1 LIANTTARQFAMER
15 IRNLGQRKQS
25 YEPLDNDSGFSESES
40 RPLTLADED
49 EEGHDIHPDGG
60 DDEVEEV
67 AEFSWVIYAVFFLL
81 GMAMLWAW

>member
-1 LIANTTARQFAMER
+1 MER

-49 EEGHDIHPDGG
+49 EEGHDLHSGH
-60 DDEVEEV
+60 DEDVEEG
-67 AEFSWVIYAVFFLL
+67 AEFSWVTYAVFLLL

>member
-1 LIANTTARQFAMER
+1 MER

-49 EEGHDIHPDGG
+49 DEGHDIHAH
-60 DDEVEEV
+60 DDEVEELP
-67 AEFSWVIYAVFFLL
+67 EFSWVTYAVFLLL